1 MEKKKNHNKRR
12 TFVKGAVLAG
22 CGSMLPRL
30 VKAQSDS
37 GRGSKKSLRIAH
49 ITDVHLSSDNNAPA
63 RFNACIDKIKERKID
78 FFLNGG
84 DSIMAADGKDIGR
97 EQVSEMW
104 DLWKTSRN
112 RFSEYEMYSCL
123 GNHDMWWAAPD
134 KVDPMYGKGYA
145 MQQLGMPSTF
155 YSFDKKDWHF
165 IVLDSNVDGGGALG
179 NKQMQWLSDDL
190 AKLPKGTPV
199 LIMSHYPI
207 LSASTHT
214 VGGNHKDSLQVT
226 KILYKHPDKR
236 IHCIGG
242 HVHLFDTVVYN
253 NVHYYCNGAMSGY
266 WWGKGDEDS
275 AQKYWYHETP
285 PGYTIIELFEDG
297 AMENHYH
304 PHQF

>member
-1 MEKKKNHNKRR
+1 
-12 TFVKGAVLAG
+12 
-22 CGSMLPRL
+22 MLPGL
-30 VKAQSDS
+30 VKAQASDG
-37 GRGSKKSLRIAH
+37 GRRPKKLLRIAH

-84 DSIMAADGKDIGR
+84 DSIMAADGKDIDR

-104 DLWKTSRN
+104 DLWKTSRK

-134 KVDPMYGKGYA
+134 KDDPMYGKGYA

-155 YSFDKKDWHF
+155 YSFDKNDWHF

-179 NKQMQWLSDDL
+179 LKQMQWLSDDL

-214 VGGNHKDSLQVT
+214 VGGNHNDALQIT

-297 AMENHYH
+297 SMENHYH

>member
-1 MEKKKNHNKRR
+1 M
-12 TFVKGAVLAG
+12 AG
-22 CGSMLPRL
+22 CSSMLPGL
-30 VKAQSDS
+30 VKAQASDG
-37 GRGSKKSLRIAH
+37 GRRPKKSLRIAH

-104 DLWKTSRN
+104 DLWNTSRK

-134 KVDPMYGKGYA
+134 KDDPMYGKGYA

-155 YSFDKKDWHF
+155 YSFDKNDWHF

-179 NKQMQWLSDDL
+179 LKQMQWLSDDL

-214 VGGNHKDSLQVT
+214 VGGNHNDSLQIT

-297 AMENHYH
+297 SMENHYH